1 MRSSPAGAALNLAR
15 LVLLLVHVH
24 LLRGI
29 ILAREHERR
38 TTKKCRPLRQ
48 EILSGLGTGGVQE
61 IEILEAKKEE
71 VLCDSLDVL
80 LVGSNSVVRQG
91 ASNRLRLHARTLA
104 RPRSYTCSCRS
115 AQPRF
120 LESAPYN
127 FRTNT
132 TSGKALLCI
141 RVEKEKH

>member
-1 MRSSPAGAALNLAR
+1 MPTAAAGNTKWIGNWWRSGNR
-15 LVLLLVHVH
+15 N
-24 LLRGI
+24 
-29 ILAREHERR
+29 
-38 TTKKCRPLRQ
+38 
-48 EILSGLGTGGVQE
+48 SG
-61 IEILEAKKEE
+61 AKKDE